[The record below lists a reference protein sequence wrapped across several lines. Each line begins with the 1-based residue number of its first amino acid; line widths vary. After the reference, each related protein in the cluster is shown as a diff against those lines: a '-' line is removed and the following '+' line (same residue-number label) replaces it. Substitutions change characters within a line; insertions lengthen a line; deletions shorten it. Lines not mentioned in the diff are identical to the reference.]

1 MGKGWGETKHIIN
14 HKACCPRMK
23 ILKWWEDRHIPKARE
38 TPISQKPELPEEP
51 ETAMESEAKTPGP
64 QLEVSPWA

>member
-1 MGKGWGETKHIIN
+1 
-14 HKACCPRMK
+14 MK

-38 TPISQKPELPEEP
+38 TPIIQKPELPEEP